1 MSTETRTFVIVAPA
15 VFAAGGLSA
24 SAKIRNTL
32 IGCMSHRDFLYLP
45 AAMALAAIPVLR
57 AQDTRNVT
65 EPRFPQ
71 ACVVLTARLSAEK
84 GALSDASERTPDTAR
99 IQDAIDHCERGKAVE
114 LKSSGPS
121 NIFLAG
127 PLQLKP
133 RVTLLVDG
141 GAALCASRNP
151 RDYDL
156 APGGCGIVT
165 TGAGGCK
172 PMITAW
178 GVKIHTPKTARNTDG
193 IDPSSSTNVTIVYCD
208 IATGDDNVAIKT
220 GLTPA
225 AHMTIAHN
233 HFYSGHGMSIGSGT
247 SGGVSNIRVS
257 DLTLDGTD
265 NGIPIKSDRSRGG
278 LVQDVSY
285 ENVCMRDVTNPVT
298 VTSRNSF
305 PAPLNSASYAVG
317 FSSIGTSW

>member
-1 MSTETRTFVIVAPA
+1 
-15 VFAAGGLSA
+15 
-24 SAKIRNTL
+24 
-32 IGCMSHRDFLYLP
+32 
-45 AAMALAAIPVLR
+45 
-57 AQDTRNVT
+57 
-65 EPRFPQ
+65 
-71 ACVVLTARLSAEK
+71 
-84 GALSDASERTPDTAR
+84 
-99 IQDAIDHCERGKAVE
+99 
-114 LKSSGPS
+114 
-121 NIFLAG
+121 
-127 PLQLKP
+127 
-133 RVTLLVDG
+133 VTLLVDG